1 MSTTTEYKDDKPK
14 ATPRTPPV
22 VGTNSARIITPDDFY
37 RSQIDWHK
45 IGRWNKKM
53 YSAEQVMPLDTLT
66 EEEQVAVAI
75 CKKYYYGTLLVQGH
89 RGGGKS
95 MFANWVLWHMKNYFG
110 RKVGS
115 DKMPSPEFGDCHLVT
130 IDNIAEQLKLMD
142 QAQVEDGDFRSANS
156 WLRGMAVM
164 CDEFYR
170 LVDKR
175 NTMSRENRMVND
187 IIFQIRHYE
196 ILLIGIAP
204 DVDLLDAQR
213 TQEYANAVATCIW
226 MSNGEY
232 SHVKVRPIELMT
244 DRGVQR
250 MGNNSIDHLYIPA
263 YKWCNLYQT
272 RNPMSGRPKLSI

>member
-1 MSTTTEYKDDKPK
+1 
-14 ATPRTPPV
+14 
-22 VGTNSARIITPDDFY
+22 
-37 RSQIDWHK
+37 
-45 IGRWNKKM
+45 
-53 YSAEQVMPLDTLT
+53 MPLSTLT

-95 MFANWVLWHMKNYFG
+95 MFGHWILWHMKNYFG

-115 DKMPSPEFGDCHLVT
+115 DKAPSPEFGDCQFLT
-130 IDNIAEQLKLMD
+130 IDDIAEQLKVMD
-142 QAQVEDGDFRSANS
+142 QAQAEDGDFHSAHS
-156 WLRGMAVM
+156 WLEGMAVLS
-164 CDEFYR
+164 DEFYR

-175 NTMSRENRMVND
+175 RTQSKENQMVND
-187 IIFQIRHYE
+187 IIFQIRHYR

-204 DVDLLDAQR
+204 DIELLDAQR

-232 SHVKVRPIELMT
+232 SHVKVRPIELIGE
-244 DRGVQR
+244 RGVQR
-250 MGNNSIDHLYIPA
+250 QGNNTVDHLYIPA

-272 RNPMSGRPKLSI
+272 RNPFGTRPKLVAH